1 MSEGTFAGTRGNDDN
16 APTPDLRATA
26 PERGG
31 STPFWTSAQRVLM
44 RYREPAVDRH
54 DNKVIPFPGLH

>member
-31 STPFWTSAQRVLM
+31 STHFGPPPSVCLCDIESR
-44 RYREPAVDRH
+44 P
-54 DNKVIPFPGLH
+54 

>member
-31 STPFWTSAQRVLM
+31 STPF
-44 RYREPAVDRH
+44 
-54 DNKVIPFPGLH
+54 